1 MPGRT
6 INMLDLVGDSPALDF
21 ANSVN
26 SRIAVAHDYL
36 GTYEDLLTWAEHAGA
51 LQPGDRRMV
60 RAETRAAERPRV
72 LRAAHRRREAIF
84 RVFSAIAAGS
94 QPPPGALRDV
104 LRAYGEAVARS
115 EPHPRPVGATLTW
128 PVDDPLRPLRPID
141 YDAGRLLLSA
151 DVGLVKECP
160 GCGWLF
166 LDRSRNKRRRWCDM
180 QVCGSRSKMRRYY
193 RSRHAP

>member
-1 MPGRT
+1 MPART

-26 SRIAVAHDYL
+26 SRISVAHDYL
-36 GTYEDLLTWAEHAGA
+36 GTYDDLLTWAEHAGVLDSA
-51 LQPGDRRMV
+51 DRGV
-60 RAETRAAERPRV
+60 AEAATSDAQRRRV
-72 LRAAHRRREAIF
+72 LRAAHRRRDAIF
-84 RVFSAIAAGS
+84 QVFSAIAAGP
-94 QPPPGALRDV
+94 QPPPRALRDL
-104 LRAYGEAVARS
+104 LRAYGEAVAQS
-115 EPHPRPVGATLTW
+115 EPHPGPTGATLTW

-166 LDRSRNKRRRWCDM
+166 LDRSRTKRRRWCDM

-193 RSRHAP
+193 QSRHAS